1 MLRPARSN
9 GSIPGSTTRKG
20 IWFVVAAT
28 APAEDPVEAMQRR
41 MDRPLDLRQ
50 WLAGCFYTIQ
60 SALRSYWIVSKAPN
74 NRRNNASKPHES
86 SF

>member
-1 MLRPARSN
+1 MS
-9 GSIPGSTTRKG
+9 RKEP
-20 IWFVVAAT
+20 WFVVVAT
-28 APAEDPVEAMQRR
+28 VPVVVPVVEMQRL
-41 MDRPLDLRQ
+41 MDRPQDLRQ

-60 SALRSYWIVSKAPN
+60 IALRSYWISWNAQN